1 MSSTPRRPNLP
12 PSSSS
17 RFSTPS
23 KHTSTPSTPSPLAA
37 LPPFSSTSRSRLQA
51 LYSDISRQKTSNPT
65 SYHANVEW
73 WRNALEALV
82 SCPPPSSPILGKKG
96 GAGKGKLVLSADQR
110 LVDSLRIEGVGKPLA
125 LGAVIP
131 ELITSKSLIPL
142 STFLTSTQ
150 SIYDPGWLPTRLA
163 WYMVGKPLS
172 WALER
177 AGVIGEDGMI
187 TSLTQ
192 TLSGALTLGGS
203 RGESD
208 RKHMAWYG
216 EYVVVGLV
224 EKAAGEVEK
233 IQEGKEG
240 EGVAGALYT
249 LQGFRKTFGCVA
261 GLGHN
266 EHQYEFEEE
275 EMLSEQDAL
284 VLLKFLQRERKVVLM
299 DNDVI
304 KFISPFAAAEERTI
318 TVVDRGILELKT
330 AVENMHRQIE
340 SIQRRMNELRAI
352 SLPPFHTSEFLFPFP
367 PDALSLTP
375 ITIFRLTT
383 KASTALRAN
392 QKPVALSALKSRK
405 QLADILGK
413 RLGSLEVLE
422 GTLLSVEAAA
432 GDVEIMKS
440 YASSTTTLRTLL
452 SHPSL
457 QRDKIDETMD
467 AMASA
472 NSDAKEVDD
481 AIRIGGDIALGLNT
495 SGEGI
500 DESELEEELK
510 MLVEEKMI
518 EDRQRLREREGETEA
533 VGKIGA
539 KEEER
544 ETVGE
549 EKVGEEKVP
558 VFA

>member
-1 MSSTPRRPNLP
+1 MS
-12 PSSSS
+12 
-17 RFSTPS
+17 
-23 KHTSTPSTPSPLAA
+23 STPSTPSPLAT

-73 WRNALEALV
+73 WRNTLEVVV
-82 SCPPPSSPILGKKG
+82 SSPPPSSPMLGRKG

-110 LVDSLRIEGVGKPLA
+110 LLDNLRIEGVGKPLA
-125 LGAVIP
+125 LNAVIP
-131 ELITSKSLIPL
+131 ELVTSKSLIPL
-142 STFLTSTQ
+142 PSFLSSTQ

-163 WYMVGKPLS
+163 WYIVGKPLS

-187 TSLTQ
+187 TDS
-192 TLSGALTLGGS
+192 
-203 RGESD
+203 
-208 RKHMAWYG
+208 KHMPWYG

-224 EKAAGEVEK
+224 EKAADEVER

-249 LQGFRKTFGCVA
+249 LQGFRKTFGSVA

-266 EHQYEFEEE
+266 EYEHQYDVEEEE
-275 EMLSEQDAL
+275 EMLSEQDAM
-284 VLLKFLQRERKVVLM
+284 VLLKFLQRDRKVVVM
-299 DNDVI
+299 ENEVI
-304 KFISPFAAAEERTI
+304 KFISPSATAEERTI

-330 AVENMHRQIE
+330 AVENMHKQIE
-340 SIQRRMNELRAI
+340 SIQRRMNE
-352 SLPPFHTSEFLFPFP
+352 
-367 PDALSLTP
+367 
-375 ITIFRLTT
+375 LTT

-392 QKPVALSALKSRK
+392 QKPAAISALTSRK

-413 RLGSLEVLE
+413 RLGSLGVLE

-495 SGEGI
+495 PGEAI
-500 DESELEEELK
+500 DEGELEEELR
-510 MLVEEKMI
+510 MLVEEKMV
-518 EDRQRLREREGETEA
+518 EDRQRLREQEGEVRKIAAEEGERDTVREGNA
-533 VGKIGA
+533 D
-539 KEEER
+539 EER
-544 ETVGE
+544 
-549 EKVGEEKVP
+549 VP

>member
-17 RFSTPS
+17 SSRSSTPS
-23 KHTSTPSTPSPLAA
+23 KHTSTSSTPSPLAA

-73 WRNALEALV
+73 WRNALETLV

-110 LVDSLRIEGVGKPLA
+110 LVDSLRIEGAGKPLA
-125 LGAVIP
+125 LGAVVP
-131 ELITSKSLIPL
+131 ELIASKSLIPL

-187 TSLTQ
+187 T
-192 TLSGALTLGGS
+192 
-203 RGESD
+203 D

-261 GLGHN
+261 CLGYN
-266 EHQYEFEEE
+266 EHQYEFEEEE

-284 VLLKFLQRERKVVLM
+284 VLLKFLQRERKVVVM
-299 DNDVI
+299 DNEVI
-304 KFISPFAAAEERTI
+304 KFISPSAPTEERTI

-330 AVENMHRQIE
+330 AVENMHKQIE
-340 SIQRRMNELRAI
+340 SIQRRMNV
-352 SLPPFHTSEFLFPFP
+352 
-367 PDALSLTP
+367 
-375 ITIFRLTT
+375 LTT

-405 QLADILGK
+405 QLANILGK

-495 SGEGI
+495 PGEGI
-500 DESELEEELK
+500 DEGELEEELK
-510 MLVEEKMI
+510 MLMEEKMI
-518 EDRQRLREREGETEA
+518 EDKQRLREREGETEA

-549 EKVGEEKVP
+549 EKVGEEKIP

>member
-1 MSSTPRRPNLP
+1 MS
-12 PSSSS
+12 
-17 RFSTPS
+17 
-23 KHTSTPSTPSPLAA
+23 STPSTPSPLAT

-73 WRNALEALV
+73 WRNTLEVVV
-82 SCPPPSSPILGKKG
+82 SSPPPSSPMLGRKG

-110 LVDSLRIEGVGKPLA
+110 LLDNLRIEGVGKPLA
-125 LGAVIP
+125 LNAVIP
-131 ELITSKSLIPL
+131 ELVTSKSLIPL
-142 STFLTSTQ
+142 PSFLSSTQ

-163 WYMVGKPLS
+163 WYIVGKPLS

-187 TSLTQ
+187 TDS
-192 TLSGALTLGGS
+192 
-203 RGESD
+203 
-208 RKHMAWYG
+208 KHMPWYG

-224 EKAAGEVEK
+224 EKAADEVER

-249 LQGFRKTFGCVA
+249 LQGFRKTFGSVA

-266 EHQYEFEEE
+266 EYEHQYDVEEEE
-275 EMLSEQDAL
+275 EMLSEQDAM
-284 VLLKFLQRERKVVLM
+284 VLLKFLQRDRKVVVM
-299 DNDVI
+299 ENEVI
-304 KFISPFAAAEERTI
+304 KFISPSAVAEERTI

-330 AVENMHRQIE
+330 AVENMHKQIE
-340 SIQRRMNELRAI
+340 SIQRRMNE
-352 SLPPFHTSEFLFPFP
+352 
-367 PDALSLTP
+367 
-375 ITIFRLTT
+375 LTT

-413 RLGSLEVLE
+413 RLGSLGVLE

-495 SGEGI
+495 PGEGI
-500 DESELEEELK
+500 DEGELEEELR
-510 MLVEEKMI
+510 MLVEEKMV
-518 EDRQRLREREGETEA
+518 EDRQRLREQEGEVRKIAAEEGERDTVREGNA
-533 VGKIGA
+533 D
-539 KEEER
+539 EER
-544 ETVGE
+544 
-549 EKVGEEKVP
+549 VP

>member
-23 KHTSTPSTPSPLAA
+23 KHTSTLSTPSPLAA

-96 GAGKGKLVLSADQR
+96 GAGKGKLVLSADQK

-340 SIQRRMNELRAI
+340 SIQRRMNEL
-352 SLPPFHTSEFLFPFP
+352 
-367 PDALSLTP
+367 
-375 ITIFRLTT
+375 TT

-413 RLGSLEVLE
+413 RLGSLGVLE

-495 SGEGI
+495 PGEGI
-500 DESELEEELK
+500 DESELEAELK

-549 EKVGEEKVP
+549 EKVGGEKVP

>member
-1 MSSTPRRPNLP
+1 MSSTPRRLNLP
-12 PSSSS
+12 PSSSSSS

-23 KHTSTPSTPSPLAA
+23 KNMSSTPSTPSPLAT

-73 WRNALEALV
+73 WRNTLEVVV
-82 SCPPPSSPILGKKG
+82 SSPPPSSPMLGRKG

-110 LVDSLRIEGVGKPLA
+110 LLDNLRIEGVGKPLA
-125 LGAVIP
+125 LNAVIP
-131 ELITSKSLIPL
+131 ELVTSKSLIPL
-142 STFLTSTQ
+142 PSFLSSTQ

-163 WYMVGKPLS
+163 WYIVGKPLS

-187 TSLTQ
+187 TDS
-192 TLSGALTLGGS
+192 
-203 RGESD
+203 
-208 RKHMAWYG
+208 KHMPWYG

-224 EKAAGEVEK
+224 EKAADEVER

-249 LQGFRKTFGCVA
+249 LQGFRKTFGSVA

-266 EHQYEFEEE
+266 EYEHQYDVEEEE
-275 EMLSEQDAL
+275 EMLSEQDAM
-284 VLLKFLQRERKVVLM
+284 VLLKFLQRDRKVVVM
-299 DNDVI
+299 ENEVI
-304 KFISPFAAAEERTI
+304 KFISPSAVAEERTI

-330 AVENMHRQIE
+330 AVENMHKQIE
-340 SIQRRMNELRAI
+340 SIQRRMNE
-352 SLPPFHTSEFLFPFP
+352 
-367 PDALSLTP
+367 
-375 ITIFRLTT
+375 LTT

-413 RLGSLEVLE
+413 RLGSLGVLE

-495 SGEGI
+495 PGEGI
-500 DESELEEELK
+500 DEGELEEELR
-510 MLVEEKMI
+510 MLVEEKMV
-518 EDRQRLREREGETEA
+518 EDRQRLREQEGEVRKIAAEEGERDTVREGNA
-533 VGKIGA
+533 D
-539 KEEER
+539 EER
-544 ETVGE
+544 
-549 EKVGEEKVP
+549 VP